1 MQVHASACRERSN
14 SSFAPA
20 AEPATSPAFFISFG
34 SQHSAQ
40 ISLWELEVAG
50 TASLPFPERSSK
62 HLFLRKTFR
71 QQLKELA
78 GLQICTNSLFQLGS
92 V

>member
-20 AEPATSPAFFISFG
+20 AEPATNPAFRSFG

-40 ISLWELEVAG
+40 IPLWELEVAG

-62 HLFLRKTFR
+62 YLFLRKTFG

-78 GLQICTNSLFQLGS
+78 GLQICTDSLFQLGS